1 MLPGALAAFDELGVD
16 RERIPLIPAGGIH
29 TPERVAQ
36 LFSLGAAAVQLGTP
50 FAVTEESDAHPN
62 FKRVLADARPEDI
75 VTFMS
80 AAGLPARAVRTPW
93 LANYL
98 KRAEKLCA
106 VATGKMHK
114 CTLAWDCL
122 LSCGLRD
129 SLAKAGQFCIDQ
141 QLAAALHG
149 DVDKGLFFR
158 GSERLPFDNAIR
170 SVKELIDYML
180 GGLMPRPQAV

>member
-1 MLPGALAAFDELGVD
+1 M
-16 RERIPLIPAGGIH
+16 PLIPAGGINN
-29 TPERVAQ
+29 PRRVRE
-36 LFSLGAAAVQLGTP
+36 LFDLGASAVQLGTP
-50 FAVTEESDAHPN
+50 FAVTQEGDAHPT
-62 FKRVLADARPEDI
+62 FKQVLAEAEPDDI

-98 KRAEKLCA
+98 KRAEKLSLA
-106 VATGKMHK
+106 AAEKAHK

-129 SLAKAGQFCIDQ
+129 SLPKAGQFCIDN

-149 DVDKGLFFR
+149 DFEKGLFFR
-158 GSERLPFDNAIR
+158 GAERLPFGKVIR
-170 SVKELIDYML
+170 PVKDLVEFML
-180 GGLMPRPQAV
+180 GGLTLRTATS